1 MQMWNA
7 GMTLETWWTGWWKFR
22 KLAIYVFTYSQCQQN
37 TWRRSLSLGIF
48 YTSCPKEMVM
58 ACRIC
63 IWTRAP
69 KDGYAAGRRSTVTLG
84 LWQTLWSLFL
94 TIMPERWH
102 IYACLVQHLIINTGH
117 WFRVMFFH
125 RLKALDICSIMTSL
139 QRVTLPLH
147 LATVKV
153 IAAVFHLIA
162 SQTSRCNKTLNVFFL
177 PKGVVMLDRQTG
189 VWLSHSTPKFPKDHR
204 TLWPDSANNNAQTFM
219 CVTYSYDTFNE
230 IGKSLPGILPF
241 VDWSK
246 LFAK

>member
-37 TWRRSLSLGIF
+37 TWCKSLSLGIF
-48 YTSCPKEMVM
+48 YTSCPKEVRM

-125 RLKALDICSIMTSL
+125 RLKALDICSIMTSF

-153 IAAVFHLIA
+153 SAAVFHLIA
-162 SQTSRCNKTLNVFFL
+162 SQTSAATKLSMCFFFPKESWCWTDKLEFGSHTVHQNFRKIIEPSGQTVQITTLKHL
-177 PKGVVMLDRQTG
+177 C
-189 VWLSHSTPKFPKDHR
+189 VWLTPMIHSTK
-204 TLWPDSANNNAQTFM
+204 
-219 CVTYSYDTFNE
+219 
-230 IGKSLPGILPF
+230 
-241 VDWSK
+241 
-246 LFAK
+246 